1 MFCLGRKL
9 NWKNATNA
17 AKCCILKTG
26 CTYIREFSAVKNVSS
41 TIKSM
46 GTRRSQMSVNF
57 AKSILAGI
65 ILFYVILPVV
75 TAHEEMMEP
84 QSFFDQS
91 SILLFAGVIIVATV
105 LMILPQKN
113 NLTDRHKKIMFLVI
127 ALAAGSTTL
136 YLVANTVYTA
146 VTSWSGG
153 LIHWH
158 ADFEI
163 WICGERIHL
172 PKPTGLANRVGTA
185 EVHDHGDD
193 RIHLEGVM
201 KTQEEASVG
210 HFFDIIGVPFSNEI
224 ILNMQNGNY
233 CPDGKQGTVKM
244 FVNGKPYEGDYR
256 SYVIAPYALVP
267 PGDTIKIV
275 FE

>member
-1 MFCLGRKL
+1 M
-9 NWKNATNA
+9 
-17 AKCCILKTG
+17 
-26 CTYIREFSAVKNVSS
+26 SA
-41 TIKSM
+41 
-46 GTRRSQMSVNF
+46 NF
-57 AKSILAGI
+57 AKSVLTMA
-65 ILFYVILPVV
+65 ILFYVILPIV
-75 TAHEEMMEP
+75 TAHEEIIGHR
-84 QSFFDQS
+84 SFLNQS
-91 SILLFAGVIIVATV
+91 SILLFAGVIIVTTV
-105 LMILPQKN
+105 LMLLLQKN
-113 NLTDRHKKIMFLVI
+113 NLTNRHKKIMFLVI
-127 ALAAGSTTL
+127 VLAAGSTTL

-163 WICGERIHL
+163 WICGERISL
-172 PKPTGLANRVGTA
+172 PKPTGLTNRVGTA

-201 KTQEEASVG
+201 ETPEEASVG
-210 HFFDIIGVPFSNEI
+210 HFFDAIKVPFSNEKI
-224 ILNMQNGNY
+224 FNMQNGSY
-233 CPDGKQGTVKM
+233 CPDGKQGAVKM

-256 SYVIAPYALVP
+256 SYIISPYALVP